1 MAEAKICPLMSGVV
15 SVSQTEESPP
25 RGIPLPTDFWQSPT
39 IEELAASQGVNP
51 MADVHVLFGTWPGED
66 DDGFE
71 DSIHELR
78 QQSIAGGNPS

>member
-1 MAEAKICPLMSGVV
+1 MSNEFGDD
-15 SVSQTEESPP
+15 TPF
-25 RGIPLPTDFWQSPT
+25 PTDFWQSPT

-51 MADVHVLFGTWPGED
+51 IADVHALFDTWPGED

-78 QQSIAGGNPS
+78 HKPRAERHMGALGNF